1 VHEFVTRT
9 VIRATPEK
17 VWEILTNA
25 SGYTEWNPEIV
36 AIEGEMTSG
45 SRFQA
50 RVKIANGAIRPVS
63 MRVTAFAPPSR
74 MEWTGGLPL
83 GLFTGRRL
91 FTITPAG
98 AGEADFRMLVMM
110 SGPLASL
117 MVKATGDRQA
127 EIDSFSSALKA
138 RAEKA

>member
-1 VHEFVTRT
+1 VHDFVSRT

-25 SGYTEWNPEIV
+25 SGYAEWNPEIG
-36 AIEGEMTSG
+36 AIEGGMASG
-45 SRFQA
+45 TRFHA

-83 GLFTGRRL
+83 GLFKSRRL
-91 FTITPAG
+91 FTVTPADDG
-98 AGEADFRMLVMM
+98 GVDFRMLVTM

-127 EIDSFSSALKA
+127 EIDSFSSALRA
-138 RAEKA
+138 RAEQS

>member
-1 VHEFVTRT
+1 MHEFLTKT
-9 VIRATPEK
+9 VIRAAPEK

-25 SGYTEWNPEIV
+25 AGYAEWNPEIV
-36 AIEGEMTSG
+36 AIEGDMASG
-45 SRFQA
+45 SRFHA

-74 MEWTGGLPL
+74 MEWIGGLPI

-91 FTITPAG
+91 FTVAPADDG
-98 AGEADFRMLVMM
+98 GADFRMLVTM

-117 MVKATGDRQA
+117 MVKATGDRRPADGDRQLLLRA
-127 EIDSFSSALKA
+127 QSS
-138 RAEKA
+138 R